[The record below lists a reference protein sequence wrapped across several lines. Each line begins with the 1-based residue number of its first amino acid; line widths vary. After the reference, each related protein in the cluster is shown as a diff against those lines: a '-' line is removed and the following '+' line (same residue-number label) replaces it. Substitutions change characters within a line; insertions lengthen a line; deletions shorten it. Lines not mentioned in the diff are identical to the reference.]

1 MTDPL
6 ARKTRLVI
14 LTPYTERGRNIIA
27 EVKPWGLE
35 LREKGRRF
43 RMEITWGSIYH
54 RAAEIAADKARAER
68 KAKREAAKKARRT
81 R

>member
-6 ARKTRLVI
+6 KRKTRLVI
-14 LTPYTERGRNIIA
+14 LTPIEVHNRPIIA

-43 RMEITWGSIYH
+43 RLGIAWGSIYH
-54 RAAEIAADKARAER
+54 RAAEIAADKAKAER
-68 KAKREAAKKARRT
+68 RAKQEARRKGNK
-81 R
+81 